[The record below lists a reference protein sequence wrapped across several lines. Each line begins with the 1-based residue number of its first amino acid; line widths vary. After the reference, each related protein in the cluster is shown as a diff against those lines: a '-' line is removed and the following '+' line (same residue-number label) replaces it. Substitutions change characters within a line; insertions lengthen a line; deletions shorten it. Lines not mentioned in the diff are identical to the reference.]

1 MTQANQYYHIFF
13 HTVFINMCTR
23 AFCFFNF
30 LSTMNELITLK
41 IKEILNCRP
50 MMFWSFHY
58 GFFVITRFVY
68 RLFSYLTNINIIK
81 KSVRWFHC
89 THQCVGGMCDDFWIV
104 FAAPSW
110 CGDACDQRASGLAPT
125 TFFFFF
131 ALLNFCACPSFFY
144 YYLFY
149 KK

>member
-1 MTQANQYYHIFF
+1 
-13 HTVFINMCTR
+13 MCTR

-30 LSTMNELITLK
+30 LSTVNELITLK

-58 GFFVITRFVY
+58 GFFFVITRFVY

-89 THQCVGGMCDDFWIV
+89 THQCVG
-104 FAAPSW
+104 
-110 CGDACDQRASGLAPT
+110 ACVT
-125 TFFFFF
+125 TFELYLLPLHDAVTRVTNELLVWRQQPFFSSLLSLISVHVLRFF
-131 ALLNFCACPSFFY
+131 ITICFI
-144 YYLFY
+144 
-149 KK
+149 